1 MAWLSCIPRVAE
13 AGRDPR
19 RSPSPTLCSSHLQLA
34 AQDPTVATG
43 PRGSPYLHRDG
54 FVMTRR
60 QAGCD
65 AFSRTCLHPPQPPAR
80 PTRVCS
86 SCSTPVG
93 LGAKSQALLQGSP
106 LLRSFPLC
114 SRLFLVGLL
123 ASEITSLLVLDH
135 FHNVH
140 CDAEFQCAG

>member
-1 MAWLSCIPRVAE
+1 MM
-13 AGRDPR
+13 
-19 RSPSPTLCSSHLQLA
+19 PSPGPACILLSHLGWSL
-34 AQDPTVATG
+34 
-43 PRGSPYLHRDG
+43 
-54 FVMTRR
+54 
-60 QAGCD
+60 
-65 AFSRTCLHPPQPPAR
+65 
-80 PTRVCS
+80 RVCS

-140 CDAEFQCAG
+140 CDAEFQRAG